1 METAVLEKPHSSTK
15 NTSALVR
22 RTVTALAL
30 LGWLFVAFLGGK
42 AVSPVTVI
50 VFGVCCLAYLILP
63 GWALAD
69 WLAPRQTGLTGLFA
83 AVYGCALLAGLHC
96 VGVRLRAV

>member
-15 NTSALVR
+15 NARTAVR

-30 LGWLFVAFLGGK
+30 LGWLSVALLGGK
-42 AVSPVTVI
+42 AVSPVTVL
-50 VFGVCCLAYLILP
+50 VFGVCCFAYLILP

-69 WLAPRQTGLTGLFA
+69 WLAPRQAGLTGLFA
-83 AVYGCALLAGLHC
+83 AV
-96 VGVRLRAV
+96 

>member
-15 NTSALVR
+15 NVRALVR

-50 VFGVCCLAYLILP
+50 VFGVC
-63 GWALAD
+63 
-69 WLAPRQTGLTGLFA
+69 
-83 AVYGCALLAGLHC
+83 
-96 VGVRLRAV
+96 